1 MPPPGPTSPP
11 ATSPMARS
19 KGEDLHGVVVVDK
32 PAGPTSHDVVDR
44 VRRATGVRR
53 VGHTGTLDPFAT
65 GVLAVCVGKAT
76 RLARFLAGGVKEYR
90 AVVRLGFATATD
102 DSSGETLGAPQPVEV
117 TEAVVQ
123 EACTR
128 LVGELSQVPPAY
140 SAKHVGGRRL
150 HEMARAGIAVER
162 SPAAVTV
169 HALQLVGF
177 AADRLTLDV
186 RCSPGTYVRALARD
200 LGEALGCGGHLEAL
214 RRTRTG
220 PFGLDG
226 SVRWEDL
233 DPFPAESLA
242 PMNSLL
248 ADMPAVR
255 VGGDG
260 LAALRHGRNLGREQV
275 LSGFPAENPP
285 ERLRVMDAAGEELLA
300 LAVPQGFGASVPGVV
315 VAPVLHPD
323 VVLLA

>member
-1 MPPPGPTSPP
+1 MPPPGPTGPP
-11 ATSPMARS
+11 ATSPMATSR
-19 KGEDLHGVVVVDK
+19 GDGLHGVIVVDK

-44 VRRATGVRR
+44 VRRAAGVRR

-76 RLARFLAGGVKEYR
+76 RLARFLAGGAKEYR
-90 AVVRLGFATATD
+90 AVVRLGFATSTD
-102 DSSGETLGAPQPVEV
+102 DSTGAPLGVPRAVHLA
-117 TEAVVQ
+117 EAAVRD
-123 EACTR
+123 ACAR

-169 HALQLVGF
+169 HALQLVG
-177 AADRLTLDV
+177 ATADRLTLDV

-220 PFGLDG
+220 SFGLDG

-242 PMNSLL
+242 PMNGLL

-255 VGGDG
+255 VGADG
-260 LAALRHGRNLGREQV
+260 LEALRHGRNLGRDHV
-275 LSGFPAENPP
+275 LSGFPADDPP
-285 ERLRVMDAAGEELLA
+285 ERLRVLDADGEELLA

-315 VAPVLHPD
+315 IAPVLHAD
-323 VVLLA
+323 LVLLG

>member
-1 MPPPGPTSPP
+1 MPPPGPTNPP
-11 ATSPMARS
+11 AASPMARS
-19 KGEDLHGVVVVDK
+19 RGGELHGVVVVDK

-44 VRRATGVRR
+44 VRRAAGVRR

-102 DSSGETLGAPQPVEV
+102 DSTGETLGAPRPVDV
-117 TEAVVQ
+117 TEAAVR
-123 EACTR
+123 EACAR
-128 LVGELSQVPPAY
+128 LVGEISQVPPAY

-162 SPAAVTV
+162 SPATVRV
-169 HALQLVGF
+169 HALHLVGF
-177 AADRLTLDV
+177 TAERLTLDV

-200 LGEALGCGGHLEAL
+200 LGESLGCGGHLEAL

-233 DPFPAESLA
+233 DPFPADRLA
-242 PMNSLL
+242 PMNGLL

-255 VGGDG
+255 VGADG
-260 LAALRHGRNLGREQV
+260 LAALRHGRNLGRDHV
-275 LSGFPAENPP
+275 LSGFPAESPP
-285 ERLRVMDAAGEELLA
+285 ERLRVMDADGGELLA
-300 LAVPQGFGASVPGVV
+300 LAVPQGFGASVPGVL

-323 VVLLA
+323 LVLLA